1 MKQTVPGKKPFLTN
15 APLRYD
21 GVVSVI
27 IPCRNERG
35 NIQAALD
42 RCPELGSTTE
52 FIFVEGNSSDDTLDE
67 IKRVI
72 AQRGNKNIHG
82 LIQSGKGKGDAVRK
96 GFTHARGDILIILDG
111 DLAVPPEEMPL
122 FVEALVQKKADFING
137 TRLVHPMEPQAMGR
151 LAWIANHFFGR
162 LISLIIGQRITD
174 TLCGTKALWK
184 KDYDRIAANRNKL
197 GLHDPFG
204 DFDLLFGAAYLKL
217 KIAEVPIHY
226 KARTYGKTNI
236 SRVKEVW
243 FLLWMC
249 VRAWWAL
256 ARRS

>member
-1 MKQTVPGKKPFLTN
+1 MKQMVPEQKPFFTN
-15 APLRYD
+15 KPLRYD

-35 NIQAALD
+35 NIQSALD

-52 FIFVEGNSSDDTLDE
+52 FIFVEGNSVDDTPKK
-67 IKRVI
+67 IKRVV
-72 AQRGNKNIHG
+72 AQRGNKTIYG

-96 GFTHARGDILIILDG
+96 GFAHARGDILIILDG
-111 DLAVPPEEMPL
+111 DLTVPPEEIPL
-122 FVEALVQKKADFING
+122 FVDALVQKKADFING
-137 TRLVHPMEPQAMGR
+137 TRLVYPMETQAMGR

-174 TLCGTKALWK
+174 TLCGTKVLWK
-184 KDYDRIAANRNKL
+184 KDYDHIAANRNKL

-236 SRVKEVW
+236 SRFKEVW

-249 VRAWWAL
+249 MRGWWAF
-256 ARRS
+256 RRRP